1 MAPSQCHAPAARTCT
16 AAALATALL
25 SSSVGAQALE
35 TSKVRQ
41 LYEAAKKEGQ
51 VVIWGTQRREVEWIP
66 AAFGKFF
73 PGTHGSG
80 LIRLNDDTA
89 PAFPVTV
96 GPGQDTIQCPFEAI
110 PPGKPNNANRSAPFN
125 IVGSA
130 AAVMIHEI
138 PETNPQFAY
147 LEARNPPVSW
157 PYPDAASG
165 GWCLDAP

>member
-73 PGTHGSG
+73 PG
-80 LIRLNDDTA
+80 I
-89 PAFPVTV
+89 
-96 GPGQDTIQCPFEAI
+96 GQMPSSCA
-110 PPGKPNNANRSAPFN
+110 
-125 IVGSA
+125 
-130 AAVMIHEI
+130 
-138 PETNPQFAY
+138 
-147 LEARNPPVSW
+147 
-157 PYPDAASG
+157 
-165 GWCLDAP
+165 